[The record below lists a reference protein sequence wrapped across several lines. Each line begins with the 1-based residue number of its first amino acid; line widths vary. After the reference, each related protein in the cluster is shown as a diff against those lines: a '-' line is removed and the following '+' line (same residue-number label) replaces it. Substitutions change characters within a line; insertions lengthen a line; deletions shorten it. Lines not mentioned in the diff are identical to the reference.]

1 MLPIKAF
8 QGEEHAR
15 FLWPGNGSGVAIL
28 VHGFPGTPAEMRPI
42 AELLHAE
49 GWTVEGVLLP
59 GFGPDIESL
68 PKRHWSEW
76 AATVKHA
83 VITHRRTGQ
92 PLMLVGHSMGGA
104 LALTVAAQT
113 PIHALLLTAPFST
126 LDNVLFTMLPVLRV
140 IFPEVK
146 PFRLFNLDFNNPEVR
161 AGIRNFMPDID
172 LDDPETQAAIRE
184 YRLPLTLFDQ
194 IRQVGK
200 AGQRAASQ
208 IKAPTLILQGL
219 ADELVRPASTRRL
232 VSSFGGPVQYVEMPG
247 EHNINLPES
256 SSWAQVTE
264 AIRAFARKVLAEKA
278 AQ

>member
-15 FLWPGNGSGVAIL
+15 FLWPGKGSGVAIL
-28 VHGFPGTPAEMRPI
+28 VHGFPGTPAEMRPM
-42 AELLHAE
+42 AEILHAE

-59 GFGPDIESL
+59 GFGSEIESL
-68 PKRHWSEW
+68 PKRRWSEW
-76 AATVKHA
+76 AAMVKHT

-104 LALTVAAQT
+104 LSLTVAAQT
-113 PIHALLLTAPFST
+113 PVHALILTAPFSA
-126 LDNVLFTMLPVLRV
+126 LDNALFTMLPVLRV
-140 IFPEVK
+140 IFPEIK
-146 PFRLFNLDFNNPEVR
+146 PFRLLKLDFNNPEVR

-172 LDDPETQAAIRE
+172 LDDPETQALIRE
-184 YRLPLTLFDQ
+184 YRLPLALFDQ
-194 IRQVGK
+194 VRQVGK
-200 AGQRAASQ
+200 AGQRAASR

-219 ADELVRPASTRRL
+219 EDELVRPANTRRL

-256 SSWAQVTE
+256 PSWAQAAE
-264 AIRAFARKVLAEKA
+264 AVRAFAHKVITERA
-278 AQ
+278 AR